1 METAVAPQKAPQR
14 ASKRARR
21 RSRWSSVS
29 ELEFAGCVS
38 QRMTLAEY
46 DALPEDDRKIEFF
59 DSESGLAWMAED
71 GPSLT
76 HEQPGVRLAV
86 LAQQIAMVRGAP
98 MAFGGSGQLRV
109 RNPATGFVRV
119 MCPDQL
125 IFLDPSRVSGNGR
138 FLSVG
143 RDPYPDVVL
152 EVDITRDTRR
162 DKAKL
167 YEEWGF
173 PELWVEVPDAEFP
186 RRRSGLR
193 PELRIYLLEEGRFA
207 QSKVSRAFPGWT
219 ATEIHRALNE
229 KTISATTTEV
239 LRRVGRM
246 LGDREG
252 TRSEDD
258 PLLGVTLAEGFAK
271 GRTEG
276 FAKGRTE
283 GFVEGRTEG
292 FVEGRA
298 ALVRTMLASRNI
310 EISSAG
316 WPAER
321 MKDLAAASDEAVV
334 AAATEATSETDFF
347 SKLR

>member
-193 PELRIYLLEEGRFA
+193 PELRIYLLEEGHFV
-207 QSKVSRAFPGWT
+207 QSKASRAFPGWT
-219 ATEIHRALNE
+219 AIEIHRALNE

-239 LRRVGRM
+239 LRRVGRV

-258 PLLGVTLAEGFAK
+258 PLLGATLAEGRAK
-271 GRTEG
+271 
-276 FAKGRTE
+276 
-283 GFVEGRTEG
+283 
-292 FVEGRA
+292 GRA

-310 EISSAG
+310 GVSSAD

-334 AAATEATSETDFF
+334 AAATGATSETDFF
-347 SKLR
+347 RRLR

>member
-1 METAVAPQKAPQR
+1 
-14 ASKRARR
+14 
-21 RSRWSSVS
+21 
-29 ELEFAGCVS
+29 
-38 QRMTLAEY
+38 MTLAEY

-86 LAQQIAMVRGAP
+86 LAERIAMVRGAP

-109 RNPATGFVRV
+109 RNPGTGFMRV

-186 RRRSGLR
+186 RRRAGLR
-193 PELRIYLLEEGRFA
+193 PELRIYLLEEGQFV
-207 QSKVSRAFPGWT
+207 QSKASRAFPGWT

-229 KTISATTTEV
+229 KTISAATTEV
-239 LRRVGRM
+239 LRRVGRV

-258 PLLGVTLAEGFAK
+258 PLLGATLAEGRA
-271 GRTEG
+271 
-276 FAKGRTE
+276 
-283 GFVEGRTEG
+283 
-292 FVEGRA
+292 EGRA

-310 EISSAG
+310 GVSSAG
-316 WPAER
+316 WSA
-321 MKDLAAASDEAVV
+321 DLMRDLTAASDEAVV
-334 AAATEATSETDFF
+334 AAATGATSEADFF
-347 SKLR
+347 RRLR